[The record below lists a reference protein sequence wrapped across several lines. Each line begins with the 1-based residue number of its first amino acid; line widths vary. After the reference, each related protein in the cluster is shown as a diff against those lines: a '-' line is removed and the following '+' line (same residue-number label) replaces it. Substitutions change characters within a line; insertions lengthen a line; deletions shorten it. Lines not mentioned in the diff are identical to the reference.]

1 MNLPEPPREYSSPAC
16 LLHEFEDVTP
26 SWEQVK
32 AWRAARRTELI
43 AARLERSVAEREQF
57 SALMVERLHG
67 LVDVA
72 TSPILG
78 IYFPIRG
85 EIDVRELARRHVAAG
100 GQVALPVVV
109 EKAAPVEFWRW
120 DPAAR
125 TQRGLWNIPI
135 PRERDVV
142 HPNTLIVPLIGFDRA
157 CFRLGY
163 GGGYYDR
170 TLERL
175 SKKPR
180 LVGIAFA
187 AQELED
193 IPREPHDVPL
203 DTIVTEHGA
212 RHFEH
217 APA

>member
-1 MNLPEPPREYSSPAC
+1 MNPPEPPREYSSPAC
-16 LLHEFEDVTP
+16 LLHEFEDAAP

-32 AWRAARRTELI
+32 AWRAARRKELI
-43 AARLERSVAEREQF
+43 EARLERTVAEREQF
-57 SALMVERLHG
+57 SALMVERLLG

-72 TSPILG
+72 TSPVLG

-109 EKAAPVEFWRW
+109 TKAAPVEFWRW
-120 DPAAR
+120 DPSAR

-142 HPNTLIVPLIGFDRA
+142 HPSTLIVPLIGFDRA

-170 TLERL
+170 TLAAAH
-175 SKKPR
+175 PR
-180 LVGIAFA
+180 PRTLGIARSD
-187 AQELED
+187 AQLPTIYPQPHD
-193 IPREPHDVPL
+193 IPMDAVVTDRFILERPRE
-203 DTIVTEHGA
+203 T
-212 RHFEH
+212 
-217 APA
+217 